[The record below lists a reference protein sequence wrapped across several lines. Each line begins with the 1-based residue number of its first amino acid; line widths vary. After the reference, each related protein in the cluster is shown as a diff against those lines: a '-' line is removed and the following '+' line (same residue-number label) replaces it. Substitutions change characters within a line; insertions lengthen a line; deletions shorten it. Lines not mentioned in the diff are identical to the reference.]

1 MSCYVVNTGFMAEIE
16 NPISRNEWSKY
27 NDKFYE
33 DDIGINLNYEGTIV
47 YSTDTEEN
55 LGDYGLKI
63 ANTNINSIKKF
74 VENAKKYG
82 LIIKEDT
89 IRTYSCIWYNG
100 ADSDMSLL
108 TLEEYNNEK
117 N

>member
-1 MSCYVVNTGFMAEIE
+1 MSGYVVNTGFMAEIQ
-16 NPISRNEWSKY
+16 NPVPENEWSKY
-27 NDKFYE
+27 NDKFY
-33 DDIGINLNYEGTIV
+33 DDDADININYEGTII
-47 YSTDTEEN
+47 YSTDTEEDVS
-55 LGDYGLKI
+55 DYGLKFG
-63 ANTNINSIKKF
+63 NYNNVQQF

-108 TLEEYNNEK
+108 TLKEFNNEK